1 MPQTEEDVTDI
12 KNEKQPCE
20 NAADAA
26 ADAEEPQKA
35 DELENDAVDEPV
47 DGVNEHQSEEEDAA
61 ELVDTNTE
69 SDTDTDDANVR
80 ASADESAAADAEDFS
95 VDEKDDDEVAEN
107 DGIIA
112 DAPADEAP
120 PLMGTPMT
128 RLPQTAPIM
137 QMTKPPRARDGR
149 RSALQ
154 KRRLHRCRHGRSR

>member
-26 ADAEEPQKA
+26 ADTEEPQKA

-80 ASADESAAADAEDFS
+80 ASADESAAADAEDLS
-95 VDEKDDDEVAEN
+95 VDEKDDDEVAGN
-107 DGIIA
+107 DGNIA

-137 QMTKPPRARDGR
+137 QMTKPPT
-149 RSALQ
+149 SP
-154 KRRLHRCRHGRSR
+154 